1 MKMADNILLELQAE
15 IPRDWSLHKE
25 SENARRFCVLDNYD
39 CSLLSSGTALLE
51 FRGKQGKIELFP
63 EEIEEKLDAA
73 LPEIFFRPAALPPG
87 KLRTITE
94 RTVGEWRLGSRAQ
107 GIETVERYR
116 LENEDRKGVARIFFR
131 TFQCE
136 DGTPI
141 TAVKVQPYRGYD
153 DEVTEVRSR
162 FEAMHPI
169 AVVPPVFY
177 RSLPDS
183 VRDGSKP
190 IPSVQPNEGAREA
203 VVNLAQYIL
212 DRVRH
217 YEPGVI
223 EDSDPEILH
232 QYRVALRRMRS
243 LVALLKTVFV
253 QTERETLRTHL
264 KLAMKGTGRLR
275 DLDVQI
281 AEVAAY
287 SESLPDMLRP
297 GIDGLLLRLRKEREM
312 EFNAARKSLVAA
324 SFKERFS
331 PVFEILENP
340 AEPAAGTIAGLLT
353 ISIQRRYRRIT
364 REIKGFGKDVRP
376 EQLHALRISC
386 KKLRYLLEFF
396 PQILRPEPVKP
407 LLKSLKK
414 LQTVLGRYNDLSVLE
429 TFLADQAKRYTEDG
443 VESMAIGAVIMKTHE
458 SRNQLAEKSIRTAH
472 GFCSKVHK
480 RFVRDAVKGEKA

>member
-1 MKMADNILLELQAE
+1 MADDVLLELRALV
-15 IPRDWSLHKE
+15 PRDWSLNKE
-25 SENARRFCVLDNYD
+25 SENAHRFNVLDNYD

-51 FRGKQGKIELFP
+51 FKGKQVKIELLP

-73 LPEIFFRPAALPPG
+73 LPENYFRPALLPSG

-94 RTVGEWRLGSRAQ
+94 RAVGEWRLGSRAR
-107 GIETVERYR
+107 GNETVERYR
-116 LENEDRKGVARIFFR
+116 LENEDGKGVARVFLR
-131 TFQCE
+131 TFRCE
-136 DGTPI
+136 DEIPI
-141 TAVKVQPYRGYD
+141 TAVTVQPYRGYG
-153 DEVTEVRSR
+153 DEVFELRSR
-162 FEAMHPI
+162 FEAMHPV
-169 AVVPPVFY
+169 AAVPPAFY

-183 VRDGSKP
+183 VRGGSKP
-190 IPSVQPNEGAREA
+190 IPSVQPGEGAREA
-203 VVNLAQYIL
+203 VVDLAQYLL

-243 LVALLKTVFV
+243 LVALLRTVFV

-275 DLDVQI
+275 DLDVQM
-281 AEVAAY
+281 AEVASY
-287 SESLPDMLRP
+287 SESLPNMLRP
-297 GIDGLLLRLRKEREM
+297 GIDGFLSRLRKDREM
-312 EFNAARKSLVAA
+312 MSNSARKSLVAA
-324 SFKERFS
+324 SFEERFS
-331 PVFEILENP
+331 PVIKILENP
-340 AEPAAGTIAGLLT
+340 AEPVAGTIAGLLT

-364 REIKGFGKDVRP
+364 REIKRFGKEVRP
-376 EQLHALRISC
+376 EQLHGLRISC

-396 PQILRPEPVKP
+396 PQTLHPEPAKP

-414 LQTVLGRYNDLSVLE
+414 LQAVLGRYNDLFVLE
-429 TFLADQAKRYTEDG
+429 AFLADQAKLHTEDG
-443 VESMAIGAVIMKTHE
+443 VERMAIGAIIMKTHE
-458 SRNQLAEKSIRTAH
+458 SRNQLAEKSIKTAH